1 MISLNKRNKKN
12 IKRKSIGFCTS
23 LLRYLFLI
31 SVGYIVLYP
40 IFSAF
45 STAIKQDV
53 AYYDASLYWLPRY
66 ATWENFKIAFDS
78 MDYARA
84 VWRTMS
90 LDVISAI
97 IEIVMCAVIAYG
109 FARFEFRGKKIFE
122 FLLMATIIIPI
133 QVYLV
138 STVINFKSFDVVG
151 ILGMFNKLT
160 GIDLRPN
167 LLNTNWSMYL
177 PSLFGMGLRSGI
189 LIYIYIQFF
198 RGLPKELEEAAYIDG
213 AGPFRTFVSIA
224 VPSSSVAILTVS
236 VFAMVWHW
244 NDCTL
249 GLMYFTKD
257 YPLAVQLANLPSILT
272 VNNPFVGGAADVM
285 KNSVVMAGCLL
296 YILPILIAYLCIQNR
311 FIKSID
317 RVGITG

>member
-1 MISLNKRNKKN
+1 MISKSKWNTKKL
-12 IKRKSIGFCTS
+12 KRKSAGFATS
-23 LLRYLFLI
+23 LLRYVFLI

-40 IFSAF
+40 IFSAI

-53 AYYDASLYWLPRY
+53 AFYDVSLYWLPKY
-66 ATWENFKIAFDS
+66 VTWENFKIAFES
-78 MDYARA
+78 MDYAKA
-84 VWRTMS
+84 ILRTMS
-90 LDVISAI
+90 LDVVSAV
-97 IEIVMCAVIAYG
+97 IEIIMCAIIAYG
-109 FARFEFRGKKIFE
+109 FARFEFKGKKIFE

-138 STVINFKSFDVVG
+138 SMVINFKSFDVVG
-151 ILGMFNKLT
+151 ILGLFNKIT

-167 LLNTNWSMYL
+167 LLNTNWAMYL

-198 RGLPKELEEAAYIDG
+198 RGFPKELEEAAYIDG
-213 AGPFRTFVSIA
+213 AGPFRTFWSIA
-224 VPSSSVAILTVS
+224 VPSSSVAILTVA

-244 NDCTL
+244 NDCLL

-257 YPLAVQLANLPSILT
+257 YPLAVQLSNLPSTLT

-296 YILPILIAYLCIQNR
+296 YIVPILIGYLCVQHR

>member
-1 MISLNKRNKKN
+1 MEKWNSKKVR
-12 IKRKSIGFCTS
+12 RKIVGFSGS

-40 IFSAF
+40 IFSAI
-45 STAIKQDV
+45 STAIKQDT
-53 AYYDASLYWLPRY
+53 AFYDAALYWLPKY
-66 ATWENFKIAFDS
+66 VTLENFKIAFES
-78 MDYARA
+78 MKYGEALL
-84 VWRTMS
+84 RTMS
-90 LDVISAI
+90 LDVVSAV
-97 IEIVMCAVIAYG
+97 IEIVMCAIIAYG
-109 FARFEFRGKKIFE
+109 FARFEFKGKKVFE
-122 FLLMATIIIPI
+122 FLLMVTIVVPI

-138 STVINFKSFDVVG
+138 SMVINYKSFDVVG
-151 ILGMFNKLT
+151 ILGLFDKLT

-167 LLNTNWSMYL
+167 LLNTNLTMYL

-198 RGLPKELEEAAYIDG
+198 RGLPRELEEAAYIDG
-213 AGPFRTFVSIA
+213 AGPFRTFWSIA
-224 VPSSSVAILTVS
+224 VPSSGVAILTVA

-244 NDCTL
+244 NDYTM
-249 GLMYFTKD
+249 GLMYFTED
-257 YPLAVQLANLPSILT
+257 YPLAVQLANLPDTLT
-272 VNNPFVGGAADVM
+272 VNNPFVGGAATVM

-296 YILPILIAYLCIQNR
+296 YILPILIGYLCVQNK